1 MYLVYKNATRE
12 GGDFFRHFLVGMFQT
27 LKKHCSPSHV
37 APPTSGT
44 YPLSSNTW
52 VTERFFRP
60 RTNCPTK
67 EIPAPDPRYH
77 QLKLSIV
84 VNNSI
89 RFFRPRTNCPT
100 KEIPAPDP
108 RYHQLKLSIVVNN
121 SIRFFRPRTNCPT
134 KEIPTPDPRYHQSKL
149 SIRPFGDTFR
159 RNYRSVCL
167 YFNSYFII
175 YNSDSLNLISSV
187 NPGPLPRVYSA
198 QRAPPGSPGPTAVAV
213 EFWQRI
219 NVTFYIHCEFT
230 SPAKVED

>member
-52 VTERFFRP
+52 VTE
-60 RTNCPTK
+60 
-67 EIPAPDPRYH
+67 
-77 QLKLSIV
+77 
-84 VNNSI
+84 